1 MRKSF
6 KNKKR
11 VERPENEWIIFT
23 DTHPAIIDRETYNLV
38 KELRKHKRR
47 YTKTGIVSMFSGLLY
62 CGDCGEKLYYC
73 STNNYKHEQA
83 FFCCSAYRKNSEV
96 CSVHYIRERVI
107 NELVLE
113 SVKRVLWYVQCYETQ
128 FAKEQMNILDI
139 RQQKEL
145 LTKRRELEKAIRR
158 VSEIDNIIQK
168 LYEDNIIGK
177 VSDERF
183 ATLSLSLESE
193 QKTLKESIPEME
205 EYISTASV
213 KKENLQQ
220 FIDKAKKVTR
230 LKELTPEIVHEFI
243 EKIVVSKPNYIDGVR
258 HQSIDIYYKGV
269 GIIKFFSAEEMEAL
283 YQKHINRKQTK
294 EKTA

>member
-1 MRKSF
+1 
-6 KNKKR
+6 
-11 VERPENEWIIFT
+11 
-23 DTHPAIIDRETYNLV
+23 
-38 KELRKHKRR
+38 
-47 YTKTGIVSMFSGLLY
+47 MFSGMLY
-62 CGDCGEKLYYC
+62 CEDCGKKLYYC
-73 STNNYKHEQA
+73 TTNNKKVQSY
-83 FFCCSAYRKNSEV
+83 FICSSFRKNTDV
-96 CSVHYIRERVI
+96 CSSHYIREKVI

-113 SVKRVLWYVQCYETQ
+113 SMKRVLWYVQCYETQ

-183 ATLSLSLESE
+183 ATLSLSLENE
-193 QKTLKESIPEME
+193 QRTLKETIPEME

-220 FIDKAKKVTR
+220 FIDKAKRVTR

-258 HQSIDIYYKGV
+258 HQNIDIYYKGV
-269 GIIKFFSAEEMEAL
+269 GIIKFFSPEEMEAH
-283 YQKHINRKQTK
+283 YQKHINKKQAK

>member
-1 MRKSF
+1 M
-6 KNKKR
+6 
-11 VERPENEWIIFT
+11 
-23 DTHPAIIDRETYNLV
+23 
-38 KELRKHKRR
+38 
-47 YTKTGIVSMFSGLLY
+47 
-62 CGDCGEKLYYC
+62 
-73 STNNYKHEQA
+73 
-83 FFCCSAYRKNSEV
+83 
-96 CSVHYIRERVI
+96 
-107 NELVLE
+107 
-113 SVKRVLWYVQCYETQ
+113 KRVLWYVQCYETQ

-158 VSEIDNIIQK
+158 VNEIDNIIQK

-183 ATLSLSLESE
+183 ATLSLSLENE
-193 QKTLKESIPEME
+193 QKTLKETIPEIE

-220 FIDKAKKVTR
+220 FIDKAKRVTR

-243 EKIVVSKPNYIDGVR
+243 EKIVVSKPIYIDEVR

-283 YQKHINRKQTK
+283 YQKHINSKRAK